1 MDNLKYYNDSLAY
14 DFRMFE
20 PKKSEPQKKNNVVRM
35 PESRRILAARRL
47 SIVAIFHKL
56 SGFAGVALVLALIC
70 ANILL
75 RAQISETT
83 AKIENTK
90 DQIEIYDSEVT
101 RLNVECEK
109 IISYSNLETAAHE
122 LGMKKMDKS
131 QVVYIRVNDSNA
143 AKTSD
148 GYLIDEDE

>member
-14 DFRMFE
+14 DFKRFE
-20 PKKSEPQKKNNVVRM
+20 PKKAEPQKKNNVVRM
-35 PESRRILAARRL
+35 PASRRTLAAR
-47 SIVAIFHKL
+47 SAIIAAVFRKL
-56 SGFAGVALVLALIC
+56 SAVAGVALVLALIC
-70 ANILL
+70 ANIFL
-75 RAQISETT
+75 RAQISEAT
-83 AKIENTK
+83 AKIEKTK
-90 DQIEIYDSEVT
+90 EQIEIYDSEVT

-143 AKTSD
+143 AKNSD